1 MSDPTNTGRLELDVT
16 DFRPTS
22 RAKVD
27 LRPLTVLVGP
37 SNTGKSYLSILIY
50 ALHSF
55 FHNRVSP
62 MRHRLNLDHEDT
74 ANFDSTALSKSA
86 ISALK
91 RWNESSPWKDLES
104 GSDQLMQFPDYMAKL
119 LCDIMNYNSPSLDVG
134 NKKIFW

>member
-16 DFRPTS
+16 DFGPTS

-37 SNTGKSYLSILIY
+37 SNTGKSYLAILIY

-55 FHNRVSP
+55 FDNRVSS

-74 ANFDSTALSKSA
+74 ANFDSTALSKSE

-119 LCDIMNYNSPSLDVG
+119 LCDIMNYNSPSLD
-134 NKKIFW
+134 